1 VDGTLPLERQGSK
14 FGNHSTGKTKLSWFQ
29 PATKA
34 RPLSSPA
41 CDDAWRQFMAKRYSG
56 NEFASVRSVTQYS
69 SSACTATADSATAAP
84 HAVSMPGAANDVA
97 LTAATNGAPKDGS
110 TIATVS
116 AIIGAAAGK
125 PKRA

>member
-1 VDGTLPLERQGSK
+1 
-14 FGNHSTGKTKLSWFQ
+14 
-29 PATKA
+29 
-34 RPLSSPA
+34 
-41 CDDAWRQFMAKRYSG
+41 
-56 NEFASVRSVTQYS
+56 
-69 SSACTATADSATAAP
+69 
-84 HAVSMPGAANDVA
+84 MPGAANDVA